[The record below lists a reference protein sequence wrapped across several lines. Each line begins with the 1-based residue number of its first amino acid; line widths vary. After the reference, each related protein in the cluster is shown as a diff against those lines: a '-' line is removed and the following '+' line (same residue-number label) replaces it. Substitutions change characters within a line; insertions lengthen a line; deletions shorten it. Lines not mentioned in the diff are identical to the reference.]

1 MTVLSSAIEHG
12 YLGFAFHEAKDN
24 SPIYEEWATH
34 IAGSPIFH
42 DFLMLLPE
50 AKQQPNLLFAAIRWV
65 TGRIPEVAEL
75 DDILQRHSAAIKQE
89 MMKRSTQTNEAGR
102 CAVLLPLLAR
112 LPQPLSLIEV
122 GASAGLCLLPDH
134 YAYDYNKGAHTLAP
148 ETNSPDT
155 PVLHCQAAGNV
166 PLPTKLPEVTW
177 RAGVELNP
185 LNLQDEDTLAWL
197 QTLIWPGQEDRLHR
211 LQKATAVAKQRKIQ
225 LVKGDLLA
233 DLPVLLEQI
242 PTGTTPVVFHSAV
255 LYYIRDTSKRDAFV
269 DLMLNSNVHWI
280 SNEAPGVLPQLADK
294 VSGPRPSGRFLL
306 CENGTPRAWTGPHG
320 QSVEWIE

>member
-1 MTVLSSAIEHG
+1 MTILSSLIERG
-12 YLGFAFHEAKDN
+12 YLGFASNEAKDN

-75 DDILQRHSAAIKQE
+75 DEILQRHSAAIKQE

-122 GASAGLCLLPDH
+122 GASAGLCLLPDR
-134 YAYDYNKGAHTLAP
+134 YAYDYNNGAHTLAP

-166 PLPTKLPEVTW
+166 PLPTKLPEVAW

-185 LNLQDEDTLAWL
+185 LNLQDEDTSAWL

-211 LQKATAVAKQRKIQ
+211 LQKATVVAKQQKIQ

-233 DLPVLLEQI
+233 DLPALLEQI
-242 PTGTTPVVFHSAV
+242 PAGTTSVVFHSAV

-269 DLMLNSNVHWI
+269 DLMLNSNAHWI

>member
-1 MTVLSSAIEHG
+1 MPVLSSAIEHG

-34 IAGSPIFH
+34 VASSPIFH
-42 DFLMLLPE
+42 DFLMALPE

-65 TGRIPEVAEL
+65 TGRVPEVVEL
-75 DDILQRHSAAIKQE
+75 DETLKLHGTAIKHE
-89 MMKRSTQTNEAGR
+89 MMNRSTQTNESGR
-102 CAVLLPLLAR
+102 CATLLPLLAR

-134 YAYDYNKGAHTLAP
+134 YAYDYNNSAHTLAP
-148 ETNSPDT
+148 GTNTSDT
-155 PVLHCQAAGNV
+155 PVLHCQVTGNV
-166 PLPTKLPEVTW
+166 PLPTKLPEVHW
-177 RAGVELNP
+177 RAGLDLNP
-185 LNLQDEDTLAWL
+185 LNLQDEDTAAWL
-197 QTLIWPGQEDRLHR
+197 QTLVWPGQEDRLHR

-233 DLPVLLEQI
+233 DLPALLEQV

-255 LYYIRDTSKRDAFV
+255 LVYTRDMSKREAFV
-269 DLMLNSNVHWI
+269 DLMLNSNAHWI

-294 VSGPRPSGRFLL
+294 VSSPRPSGRFLL
-306 CENGTPRAWTGPHG
+306 CENGQPRAWTGPHG
-320 QSVEWIE
+320 QSIDWIG